1 MDSWC
6 FLRYRTPDRDMM
18 WNQEQGGQPNN
29 ARQRVCV
36 ELASLS
42 AAAELPPVPTV
53 AVAVPTAMVE
63 ESEAVVKQRSLEI
76 FGRPSASA
84 LVLRDFEARRKLFKP
99 LLACRKLVGGVKM
112 GFSLSQTLRLGLGDP

>member
-1 MDSWC
+1 
-6 FLRYRTPDRDMM
+6 M